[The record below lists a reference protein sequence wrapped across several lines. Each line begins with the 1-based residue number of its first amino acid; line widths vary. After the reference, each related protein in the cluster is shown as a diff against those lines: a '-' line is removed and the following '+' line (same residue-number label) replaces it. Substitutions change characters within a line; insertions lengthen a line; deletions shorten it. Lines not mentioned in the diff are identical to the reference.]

1 MKVPPTFEI
10 RVALIGYVSVGK
22 TTVLNALFAAKYGQV
37 AMKRTTAVVN
47 NFRVSSPDQG
57 GVTAAAGNRKD
68 DKEREAVK
76 WATTV
81 DTPRSASSTLEET
94 IRDNE
99 AHRNSETIVEKT
111 YDIVLNEPLHDMR
124 RDTKLVIVDIPGINE
139 AGTSSKYKDY
149 VNEHWHSFDVAV
161 VVVDGRQGVNTEEQL
176 DLIKLIQENTKTR
189 KDIPSILLLNKIDD
203 PYDSDQKILI
213 EEFRRYTERVFSVS
227 DRKRSLKKM
236 IDEREE
242 REEEKAKAMEEFVKL
257 SKDGGRTI
265 DSLDFPALMEAL
277 GTTNCEDGNHA
288 KAIARLSREGKIEID
303 PFLHWYIFDFMFASD
318 EDSETE
324 IAPKACSAAASSQ
337 SARFGALA
345 PPTGGLSG
353 SSAASAQQVAHKPKQ
368 QERPFGAPAP
378 APFGAPAPS
387 FFGAPA
393 LAPFGAPAPSFFAA
407 PAPASSGGLFGSCG
421 APAPSGA
428 LFGAAAPSSGTFG
441 SGPAPAPVGA
451 RATLTTVGAA
461 APIPSVDSPFRG
473 TGATTLSDKKFPVV
487 IPVSAMHAFL
497 YRCGSQLSFESFCK
511 MDQDFIDKLGKESY
525 GRQWYRFGRDEQ
537 LQKAFEAVNDEEQRK
552 NGVAI
557 SNFGTFLKVLDI
569 CIGDE
574 EKQKRILL
582 QQVETHGVRLGEAN
596 DEADLGAAFG
606 QLYETSVLLNGNHS
620 HQCEV
625 FWQAFSKKSLTCFR
639 QFIYEKKPEYLALLS
654 ASLFS
659 YFSQVRRFGLEQETP
674 KIVAKAKELV
684 INYVKVVHARL
695 EIILQDAPSNSLDR
709 DSGWGRRFFHKF
721 IIFDAILTVASL
733 EPTFS
738 LHFGE
743 LKVALELCR
752 LQQEKGYF
760 HRHPDTSVIDQL
772 STSILKPVLPIDNPF
787 TYCDWH
793 YPSGPSGDFPN
804 NSCSKCDNAREHP
817 PARIDRLMW
826 TTQMCTYCGLK
837 GKGGL
842 LTPFQKRGLDFLQC
856 ESCHKEY
863 FIGENGPWFEQ
874 TPGYDVKVESQF
886 FQSSIEDP
894 RHFGHFVWACCVLIR
909 QATEDDSPHSVS

>member
-149 VNEHWHSFDVAV
+149 VNEHWHTFDVAV

-288 KAIARLSREGKIEID
+288 KAIARLSKEGKIEID

-368 QERPFGAPAP
+368 RERPFGAPAQ
-378 APFGAPAPS
+378 APS
-387 FFGAPA
+387 
-393 LAPFGAPAPSFFAA
+393 SFAA
-407 PAPASSGGLFGSCG
+407 PAPAPSGGLFGSCG

-428 LFGAAAPSSGTFG
+428 LFGAPAPSSGTFG

-451 RATLTTVGAA
+451 RATLTAVGAV

-487 IPVSAMHAFL
+487 ISVSAMHAFL
-497 YRCGSQLSFESFCK
+497 YRCGSQLSFERFCK
-511 MDQDFIDKLGKESY
+511 MDQEFIDKLGKESY

-537 LQKAFEAVNDEEQRK
+537 LQKAFEAVKDEEQRK

-569 CIGDE
+569 CIGDK

-582 QQVETHGVRLGEAN
+582 RQVETHCVRLLEAN
-596 DEADLGAAFG
+596 EEADLGAAFG
-606 QLYETSVLLNGNHS
+606 NLYETSVLLGGNHS

-674 KIVAKAKELV
+674 KIIAKAKELV
-684 INYVKVVHARL
+684 INYVKVVCAGL
-695 EIILQDAPSNSLDR
+695 EIMTYSFGSTTEGLFTHLINPGFFDKLIILY
-709 DSGWGRRFFHKF
+709 
-721 IIFDAILTVASL
+721 AILTVASL

-738 LHFGE
+738 LEFGE
-743 LKVALELCR
+743 LRVMLELCR
-752 LQQEKGYF
+752 IQEENNSNSSS
-760 HRHPDTSVIDQL
+760 HIHQL
-772 STSILKPVLPIDNPF
+772 LESIQKPVPPIDSPRTCCDQHS
-787 TYCDWH
+787 TYAMFCTL
-793 YPSGPSGDFPN
+793 
-804 NSCSKCDNAREHP
+804 CENARKHP
-817 PARIDRLMW
+817 LQRIDRLMW
-826 TTQMCTYCGLK
+826 TTQMCTDCGLK

-842 LTPFQKRGLDFLQC
+842 LTPFQERGLDFLRC
-856 ESCHKEY
+856 ESCGKRY